1 MAFNGVLSTVSG
13 GVSLGLSG
21 SGSSADCICMA
32 VDGVL
37 FYGLRVFGTTVLGSV
52 SPWASGS
59 GFSADCMCMAV
70 DGVLFD

>member
-1 MAFNGVLSTVSG
+1 
-13 GVSLGLSG
+13 
-21 SGSSADCICMA
+21 MA

-37 FYGLRVFGTTVLGSV
+37 FYGLRVFDTAVLGSV